1 MNKTM
6 GMVLSVFG
14 IISISAFANIA
25 IIKPLVEPVDNILPI
40 KEINIIK
47 PELKVTKI
55 KLSVIKNHTK
65 FLDDIGFRESS
76 NNYKA
81 VNQSGYLGKYQFGR
95 KTLNAIGFEDVSN
108 YEFLSNPEI
117 QEEAMLVLLQKNKHT
132 LRREIKKYV
141 GETVNGIYI
150 TESGILAAAHL
161 GGAGNVRNAVNVI
174 NPTKGDMTLITQLWK
189 TEVGQFRNASQNYS
203 QLALASLI
211 ELDNIIYK
219 KCQFIYNCTPSDF

>member
-1 MNKTM
+1 MRRISSII
-6 GMVLSVFG
+6 GLIFLLSVM
-14 IISISAFANIA
+14 SAFTRLVFITPKVEVIEVQP
-25 IIKPLVEPVDNILPI
+25 IIKPLEIVEPKLEVKI
-40 KEINIIK
+40 EIPAIR
-47 PELKVTKI
+47 
-55 KLSVIKNHTK
+55 NHNK
-65 FLDDIGFRESS
+65 FLDEVGFRESS

-81 VNQSGYLGKYQFGR
+81 VNQFGYLGKYQFGR

-161 GGAGNVRNAVNVI
+161 GGAGNVRKFFRKGYEFEDGNG
-174 NPTKGDMTLITQLWK
+174 TKMTSYM
-189 TEVGQFRNASQNYS
+189 VRFA
-203 QLALASLI
+203 
-211 ELDNIIYK
+211 D
-219 KCQFIYNCTPSDF
+219 YNLNL

>member
-1 MNKTM
+1 MRNFSSII
-6 GMVLSVFG
+6 GLIFLLS
-14 IISISAFANIA
+14 IMSAFTRLVFITPKVEVIEVQP
-25 IIKPLVEPVDNILPI
+25 IIKPLEIVEPKLEVKI
-40 KEINIIK
+40 EIPAIRDHN
-47 PELKVTKI
+47 
-55 KLSVIKNHTK
+55 K
-65 FLDDIGFRESS
+65 FLDEVGFRESS

-81 VNQSGYLGKYQFGR
+81 VNQFGYLGKYQFGR

-161 GGAGNVRNAVNVI
+161 GGAGNVRKFFRKGYEFEDGNG
-174 NPTKGDMTLITQLWK
+174 TKMTSYMIR
-189 TEVGQFRNASQNYS
+189 FA
-203 QLALASLI
+203 
-211 ELDNIIYK
+211 D
-219 KCQFIYNCTPSDF
+219 YNLNL

>member
-1 MNKTM
+1 MRNFSSII
-6 GMVLSVFG
+6 GLIFLLSVM
-14 IISISAFANIA
+14 SAFTRLVFITPKVEVIEVQP
-25 IIKPLVEPVDNILPI
+25 IIKPLEIVEPKLEVKI
-40 KEINIIK
+40 EI
-47 PELKVTKI
+47 PAVR
-55 KLSVIKNHTK
+55 NHNK
-65 FLDDIGFRESS
+65 FLDEVGFRESS

-81 VNQSGYLGKYQFGR
+81 VNQFGYLGKYQFGR

-161 GGAGNVRNAVNVI
+161 GGAGNVRKFFRKGYEFEDGNG
-174 NPTKGDMTLITQLWK
+174 TKMTSYM
-189 TEVGQFRNASQNYS
+189 VRFAG
-203 QLALASLI
+203 
-211 ELDNIIYK
+211 
-219 KCQFIYNCTPSDF
+219 YNLNL